1 MCALVPPSFPN
12 FGWPYGDQSFYVN
25 DDIANMT
32 FLDFPLPELDVD
44 HQNASLERHRTL
56 GLENPVVM
64 KKLNHNASERG
75 RRKKINA
82 MFSALRS
89 CLPSTNL
96 SKKLSVS
103 ATVSQALEYIPELQE
118 QVNMLIRK
126 RDELSF
132 QSSSQKDL
140 LNTNQNGKP
149 EKEDTRYAST
159 VSATRLGETGLMV
172 QISSLQTVKCSFGNL
187 LSGIE
192 EDGLVLVDASSSRS
206 QGERLF
212 YTLHLQ
218 MDNCNLNFE
227 ELSNRLLYLYE
238 KC

>member
-1 MCALVPPSFPN
+1 MCALVPPLFPN
-12 FGWPYGDQSFYVN
+12 FGWPCGDQGFYVN
-25 DDIANMT
+25 DDVANT
-32 FLDFPLPELDVD
+32 FLDFPLPDLEVA
-44 HQNASLERHRTL
+44 HQNVSSERHRTF
-56 GLENPVVM
+56 GLENPVLM

-75 RRKKINA
+75 RRKKINE

-89 CLPSTNL
+89 CLPSTNQ

-118 QVNMLIRK
+118 QVNMLIK
-126 RDELSF
+126 KKDELSF
-132 QSSSQKDL
+132 QISGQKDL
-140 LNTNQNGKP
+140 LNTNHNDKP
-149 EKEDTRYAST
+149 EKGVTGYAST
-159 VSATRLGETGLMV
+159 VSATNLGETGLMV
-172 QISSLQTVKCSFGNL
+172 QISSLQTVKCSFGNV
-187 LSGIE
+187 LSGLE

-227 ELSNRLLYLYE
+227 ELRSRLLYLYE